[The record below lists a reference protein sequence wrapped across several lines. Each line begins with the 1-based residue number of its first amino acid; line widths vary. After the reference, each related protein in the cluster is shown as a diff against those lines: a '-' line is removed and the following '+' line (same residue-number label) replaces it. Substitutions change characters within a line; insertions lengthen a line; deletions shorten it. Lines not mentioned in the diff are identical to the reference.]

1 MEYVP
6 KTDAEI
12 RQLAEDLYRDMI
24 FTDRHIAG
32 RDPHMAKSVF
42 MPLFFLEEKD
52 IESLKEAKIGLFYEY
67 YKAAGPMSV
76 NGYPTFF
83 SVQMLSESDTKRLFE
98 AHEKIKSA
106 VENAMN
112 GEKK

>member
-1 MEYVP
+1 MDYVP

-12 RQLAEDLYRDMI
+12 RQLAEDLYRDLI
-24 FTDRHIAG
+24 FTDRHING
-32 RDPHMAKSVF
+32 GNTDMIKSIF

-52 IESLKEAKIGLFYEY
+52 IESLKKAKIGLFFEY

-98 AHEKIKSA
+98 THNKIKSA